1 MCYRHARL
9 WCTIPAPLL
18 LLIEKAPMTD
28 SVRRILIVED
38 EMMIAMYLE
47 DLVSDQ
53 GHQPVGPAMRL
64 EQAMILARDE
74 ALDAALLDVNLGDA
88 KSFPAAEI
96 LRERGVPLLFLTG
109 YGASGLPEE
118 WKGSPTLEK
127 PFEPHH
133 LAGALKDLLS
143 A

>member
-1 MCYRHARL
+1 
-9 WCTIPAPLL
+9 
-18 LLIEKAPMTD
+18 MTEAA
-28 SVRRILIVED
+28 RRILIVED

-47 DLVSDQ
+47 DLVTDE

-64 EQAMILARDE
+64 EQAMNMARDE

-109 YGASGLPEE
+109 YGAGGLPDE
-118 WKGSPTLEK
+118 WKDSPTLEN

-133 LAGALKDLLS
+133 LTGALKTLLP